1 MKTLNFTAKEN
12 DTRYIHS
19 NGLQVYGAKSRFQI
33 SAKKGIS
40 KYDYQKQIFKN
51 GKWEYC
57 NK

>member
-1 MKTLNFTAKEN
+1 MKTINFLHKEN
-12 DTRYIHS
+12 DTRYVHPS
-19 NGLQVYGAKSRFQI
+19 GLQVYGVKSRLQI

-51 GKWEYC
+51 GMWVN